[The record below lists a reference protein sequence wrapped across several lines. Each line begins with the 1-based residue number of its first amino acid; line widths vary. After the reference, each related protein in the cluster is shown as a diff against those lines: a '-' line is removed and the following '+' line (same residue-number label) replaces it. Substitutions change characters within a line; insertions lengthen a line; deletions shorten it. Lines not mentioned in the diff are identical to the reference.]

1 MGQEPGN
8 SDNVLAEVQGKKLTL
23 EEVRHEIPG
32 YVYERDSLASIR
44 DYRVH
49 WVNRQILLA
58 EAKRLDLDRNAQIRK
73 KMLRAEEDILTAA
86 LLDMVHQ
93 EAADEGISLQDAQN
107 YYENHRDQFIL
118 KEKHV
123 RYRHMIT
130 ETMTASQNAKNAL
143 MRGNSWEDV
152 ANRYSVD
159 PATAIQNSTQFWP
172 ISTAASDYNSMHQFL
187 PLIGITEISPIQ
199 VENGQF
205 HFVQLREV
213 RGEGEH
219 PDLDWVLDHIREWLL
234 VEKKRQ
240 NISAYKRNLYLKAE
254 SNNEVR
260 LYDVHNPGETT
271 ELPVNLESDTL
282 TSH

>member
-1 MGQEPGN
+1 MRHTVYPILSLLLVLASCMGQEPGN

-130 ETMTASQNAKNAL
+130 ETMTA
-143 MRGNSWEDV
+143 
-152 ANRYSVD
+152 
-159 PATAIQNSTQFWP
+159 
-172 ISTAASDYNSMHQFL
+172 
-187 PLIGITEISPIQ
+187 
-199 VENGQF
+199 
-205 HFVQLREV
+205 
-213 RGEGEH
+213 
-219 PDLDWVLDHIREWLL
+219 
-234 VEKKRQ
+234 
-240 NISAYKRNLYLKAE
+240 
-254 SNNEVR
+254 
-260 LYDVHNPGETT
+260 
-271 ELPVNLESDTL
+271 
-282 TSH
+282 